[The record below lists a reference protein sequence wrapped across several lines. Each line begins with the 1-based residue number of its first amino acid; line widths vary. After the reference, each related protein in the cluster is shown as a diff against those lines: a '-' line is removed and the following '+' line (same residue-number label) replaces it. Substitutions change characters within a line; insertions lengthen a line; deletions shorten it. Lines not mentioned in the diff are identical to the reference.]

1 MYFRIHF
8 NSHTGNWIDGVFC
21 STLYY
26 TARKW
31 VKGDPQP
38 ISPGLPTSLYLQD
51 QCSYLYDRVRTADHF
66 FDGERQRIRASV
78 KVAIDPRVTTLG
90 KLILIFPYGQLE

>member
-1 MYFRIHF
+1 MF
-8 NSHTGNWIDGVFC
+8 NS
-21 STLYY
+21 LY

-51 QCSYLYDRVRTADHF
+51 QCSYLYDRIRTADHF

-90 KLILIFPYGQLE
+90 KLILMLPYRQLE